1 MFLGRYRHTLDSKG
15 RLTIPSRYRY
25 LLAEGAYVIQGLDRN
40 LWVLTPAAF
49 EALSRRVNE
58 KSITDPSVRLLR
70 RLIYA
75 NGEQLEVDKAGRILI
90 PQFLREAVGLDGEA
104 ILVGAGDYFE
114 IWSPENWEQQEK
126 QLQDSEANAGR
137 FIDFDISSVG

>member
-1 MFLGRYRHTLDSKG
+1 M
-15 RLTIPSRYRY
+15 
-25 LLAEGAYVIQGLDRN
+25 IQGLDRN